1 MLYADLHSHTF
12 ASDGLQPP
20 SENVRIAMEA
30 GLGAIAITDHDTVAG
45 IDEALAAGKDCGIL
59 VVPGVEISTVSQ
71 GEDIHVLGYWM
82 DHHNERFLQ
91 RLAELREVRDQRN
104 EMMLAR
110 LNELGAAITMEDVRA
125 SLKASKKVD
134 ETLGRPHIADALLRK
149 GYVTTIAEAFDR
161 YLGKNGAAYVNPPR
175 IEPFTAIQW
184 IKEAGGVP
192 VLAHPGLYGQDELIE
207 QLVESGL
214 AGLEVYHADHSPA
227 QEEHYLAIANR
238 LQLIVTAGSDFHG
251 ERNGLVFHAPIGS
264 RKIEVSV
271 VQQLLQAKEIIAG
284 SGSLRDIQEEPREN
298 T

>member
-12 ASDGLQPP
+12 ASDGMQTPT
-20 SENVRIAMEA
+20 ENVRIATEA

-45 IDEALAAGKDCGIL
+45 IDEALAAGKEYGIL

-71 GEDIHVLGYWM
+71 GEDIHVLGYWI
-82 DHHNERFLQ
+82 DHHNKRFLQ
-91 RLAELREVRDQRN
+91 RLAELRAVRDQRN
-104 EMMLAR
+104 EMMLER
-110 LNELGAAITMEDVRA
+110 LNMLGAVITMEDVRA
-125 SLKASKKVD
+125 SLKASKKAD

-149 GYVTTIAEAFDR
+149 GYVATIAEAFDR

-175 IEPFTAIQW
+175 IEPFTAIRW

-214 AGLEVYHADHSPA
+214 AGLEVYHADHKPT
-227 QEEHYLAIANR
+227 QEEHYLAIANN
-238 LQLIVTAGSDFHG
+238 LKLIVTAGSDFHG
-251 ERNGLVFHAPIGS
+251 ERNGVVFHAPIGS
-264 RKIEVSV
+264 RKIEISV
-271 VQQLLQAKEIIAG
+271 VQQLLQAKQAING
-284 SGSLRDIQEEPREN
+284 RNSLLDTPEAPHEN